1 MTQQRLHSSLAPID
15 VLTREELDASVHRAL
30 QDALRQRYLGVGEI
44 RFPRI
49 AILATGATV
58 NVGAVSNNEV
68 PCGPEQ
74 GDFWIVRRMIVKSNN
89 FADTAKYI
97 LFRGSTPSDIANAYG
112 PVNLLE
118 GFTAAGAGQSVGV
131 GFYPTSKSISLEP
144 GEQIYALVT
153 GATAGNIYFLDGEAL
168 RVPAEM
174 KAKLLS

>member
-15 VLTREELDASVHRAL
+15 VLTREELDATMHKAL
-30 QDALRQRYLGVGEI
+30 QDAMRQRYLGVGVI

-49 AILATGATV
+49 AIQAAAATV
-58 NVGAVSNNEV
+58 NVGAVSNSEV

-74 GDFWIVRRMIVKSNN
+74 GDFWIVRRMIVKSNV
-89 FADTAKYI
+89 FTDTAKYI
-97 LFRGSTPSDIANAYG
+97 LFRGSTPSDLTNAYG

-118 GFTAAGAGQSVGV
+118 TFAAAGAGQPVGM
-131 GFYPTSKSISLEP
+131 GFYPPQKSISLEP

-153 GATAGNIYFLDGEAL
+153 GATIGNIYFLDGEAL